1 MMGECYCNENITIVG
16 EREKGI
22 RRKAECESGKDKKNE
37 SFRA

>member
-1 MMGECYCNENITIVG
+1 VIDITIVG

-22 RRKAECESGKDKKNE
+22 RRKAECESAKDQKIE